1 VNTDLKITIRGKVRM
16 GNKRGRLLGFP
27 TANVPLHKK
36 IPEGI
41 YMSRVSCDGQMFNAL
56 TFIGTAKTFDE
67 EVYQSETY
75 ILDFDQ
81 DIYGKYMT
89 IHLLKKI
96 RQNQKFVNA
105 DELVKQMQRDTIKAR
120 LYFQTYAD
128 NK

>member
-1 VNTDLKITIRGKVRM
+1 M

-41 YMSRVSCDGQMFNAL
+41 YVSRVTCDGQTFKAL
-56 TFIGTAKTFDE
+56 TFIGNATTFDE
-67 EVYQSETY
+67 KVYQAETY
-75 ILDFDQ
+75 MLDFDQ

-105 DELVKQMQRDTIKAR
+105 DELVKQMQRDTIKAG